1 MRHKELKNNDSIGTV
16 NFENCVF
23 ACEETVTIS
32 KSNHGAGKI
41 EATIMLPEQE
51 LKNLLERCHNWSIT
65 EEQEEK
71 GILGTVS
78 LLVDVKIKNVSISI
92 LLDGNDNPS
101 EYTEIPLK
109 TKNVLSEE
117 SNFETVVF
125 DKENIEYLSEDELLD
140 IDERL
145 KVNYDSYNVSEPNY
159 YGTGNVSI
167 QLTFTKDEIS
177 NLTSRSEDT
186 ISQKELDELF
196 DFGNDCH
203 YFANAKIS
211 AIDKKISVE
220 ISLYMANRNLSLEIP
235 LKESEVH
242 DIFDLMNSV
251 VKDSEGKDL
260 HDIIREIR
268 KGAERELRE
277 RVLQIHSDRDEK

>member
-109 TKNVLSEE
+109 SEE
-117 SNFETVVF
+117 TAQIFSFMNETCKNQF
-125 DKENIEYLSEDELLD
+125 GKGIHDMMKE
-140 IDERL
+140 
-145 KVNYDSYNVSEPNY
+145 
-159 YGTGNVSI
+159 
-167 QLTFTKDEIS
+167 F
-177 NLTSRSEDT
+177 
-186 ISQKELDELF
+186 
-196 DFGNDCH
+196 
-203 YFANAKIS
+203 
-211 AIDKKISVE
+211 
-220 ISLYMANRNLSLEIP
+220 
-235 LKESEVH
+235 
-242 DIFDLMNSV
+242 
-251 VKDSEGKDL
+251 
-260 HDIIREIR
+260 R
-268 KGAERELRE
+268 KGKKT
-277 RVLQIHSDRDEK
+277 I